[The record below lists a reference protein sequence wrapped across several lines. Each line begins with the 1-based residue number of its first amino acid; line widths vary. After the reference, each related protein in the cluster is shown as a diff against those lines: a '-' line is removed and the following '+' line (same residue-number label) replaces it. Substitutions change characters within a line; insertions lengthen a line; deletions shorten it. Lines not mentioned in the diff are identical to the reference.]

1 MHYQSAVSSF
11 RALIRE
17 PMQDSIENALNSAK
31 DYLWGWPLIIFLV
44 GTHIFLTIRLKFP
57 QRYVFKAI
65 GLYFAKEDKN
75 KGDISQFSSLMIALA
90 ASVGTGNIIGVAT
103 AVSIGGPGAVFW
115 CWFTGIFGMATRYGE
130 GLLAVKYRVR
140 TSTGQMAGGP
150 MYVLERGLNMKWLGI
165 VFAIFT
171 AVAAFGIGNVTQGN
185 SAATYV
191 FESWGIA
198 PTYTGI
204 ALTALTALVMLGGLK
219 SIAATCAMLVP
230 FMALFYILGCGT
242 LLVINY
248 DFVWPAIRI
257 IMQDAFSG
265 QAAAGGLVGAGLI
278 QAIRMGVSRGL
289 FSNEAGLGSAP
300 IAAAASRTENPV
312 RQALVSSTGPFW
324 DTVIIC
330 AMTGLVLV
338 SSIMAHPDISA
349 SDGERLTF
357 LAFAQIP
364 YIGESILTL
373 SLLTFVISTL
383 VGWSYFGEKALEY
396 MGGHK
401 AILPYRILW
410 VVIVYIGCTTKN
422 GIVWN
427 FADCANA
434 LMAIPNLVA
443 LLLLSG
449 IIVKETRHYLWNNK
463 LDEIDMT
470 PVPVD
475 KDK

>member
-1 MHYQSAVSSF
+1 
-11 RALIRE
+11 
-17 PMQDSIENALNSAK
+17 MQDSIEKTLNIAK

-65 GLYFAKEDKN
+65 GLYFTKEDKN

-130 GLLAVKYRVR
+130 GLLAVKYRVK

-171 AVAAFGIGNVTQGN
+171 AIAAFGIGNVTQGN

-198 PTYTGI
+198 PMYTGI

-219 SIAATCAMLVP
+219 SIAATCATLVP
-230 FMALFYILGCGT
+230 FMALFYILGCAT

-248 DFVWPAIRI
+248 DFVWPAIRL
-257 IMQDAFSG
+257 IMQDAFTG
-265 QAAAGGLVGAGLI
+265 QAAAGGLVGAGII

-338 SSIMAHPDISA
+338 SSIMAHPGISA

-410 VVIVYIGCTTKN
+410 VAIVYIGCTTKN
-422 GIVWN
+422 NIVWN

-434 LMAIPNLVA
+434 LMAIPNLIA

-463 LDEIDMT
+463 LDEIDIT